1 MKDRYLKSL
10 QLIDISA
17 QHLYIQENKTNQLE
31 KEMSDLK
38 YRLDIL
44 LPNYKKYYNDETLSY
59 KLMKFGS
66 DQKMGLPDDHPLQRY
81 KERLET

>member
-1 MKDRYLKSL
+1 
-10 QLIDISA
+10 
-17 QHLYIQENKTNQLE
+17 
-31 KEMSDLK
+31 MSDLK